1 MKSLVGVLLFAL
13 SCLGSSPDVA
23 VYPGAVLDEQVS
35 KALRKST
42 SPDSAAYNTADAFE
56 KVDEYYKK
64 AGSEDV
70 AHTRNI
76 SADMKYVL
84 LRFPGKKFQV
94 QLSWAGADK
103 KHGTVIQL
111 VQKP

>member
-1 MKSLVGVLLFAL
+1 LKSLVGVLLVAV

-23 VYPGAVLDEQVS
+23 IYPGAVFDEQVS
-35 KALRKST
+35 KSVRKSN
-42 SPDSAAYNTADAFE
+42 PDNAAYNSTDAFE

-70 AHTRNI
+70 PHSRNI
-76 SADMKYVL
+76 SADMKFVV

-94 QLSWAGADK
+94 QLSWMSADK
-103 KHGTVIQL
+103 RHGTVIQL
-111 VQKP
+111 VQRP